1 MAALSEFM
9 HRILLVTPLQARWVT
24 LLSEAARLMHR
35 ELNSPASL
43 LRQLVG
49 AAALLAPARHVM
61 CWQWA
66 ADATLERAASL
77 AEGGNSVQGHG
88 AELRACALR
97 CARRQTITRSWLGRD
112 ETNTVNVDVDGSE
125 PLEVLSVPLLHGA
138 HASSTLA
145 VLQVVAPRNP
155 LGRLHAPVASAL
167 AALAALGAVGL
178 EHCLVHVRTAAIMR
192 DCLRISGESTLELG
206 MHITAATIT
215 TACARALEAQRSVLW
230 LCR

>member
-1 MAALSEFM
+1 M
-9 HRILLVTPLQARWVT
+9 
-24 LLSEAARLMHR
+24 
-35 ELNSPASL
+35 
-43 LRQLVG
+43 
-49 AAALLAPARHVM
+49 
-61 CWQWA
+61 
-66 ADATLERAASL
+66 
-77 AEGGNSVQGHG
+77 
-88 AELRACALR
+88 
-97 CARRQTITRSWLGRD
+97 
-112 ETNTVNVDVDGSE
+112 
-125 PLEVLSVPLLHGA
+125 PLLHGA

-155 LGRLHAPVASAL
+155 LGRLHAPVVSAL

-230 LCR
+230 LCRGDKLHAVSPGAHALSPGAYPGHT